1 MAFNASVEAG
11 SVRERLHDRENPSL
25 ALDHQQQAVPDP
37 TRHREVDRRSP
48 PSHVIHTV
56 RRTDN
61 HWPNGPTNFLNRVCS
76 ETGPGNDQVNEPEAQ
91 GKHVTT
97 GTPPKATL
105 RDHPPVTGRH
115 LNKYKRAS
123 VLRAETHRFVLNR
136 ARGVHG
142 ASCGIRGVEGHEL
155 ARGAGGRT
163 RGKASVEVPL

>member
-1 MAFNASVEAG
+1 MAFNASVEAD
-11 SVRERLHDRENPSL
+11 SVRDRLHDRENPSL

-48 PSHVIHTV
+48 PSHMIHTV

-61 HWPNGPTNFLNRVCS
+61 HWSNGPTNFLNRVCS

-105 RDHPPVTGRH
+105 RDHPPTDGRC
-115 LNKYKRAS
+115 LNKYMGKRAS
-123 VLRAETHRFVLNR
+123 VVRADTHCFAPNR
-136 ARGVHG
+136 ARGAHG
-142 ASCGIRGVEGHEL
+142 HLSQLVVLRSSNPQP
-155 ARGAGGRT
+155 
-163 RGKASVEVPL
+163 SVP

>member
-1 MAFNASVEAG
+1 MTFNSSVEAG
-11 SVRERLHDRENPSL
+11 SVRERLDDRENPSL

-61 HWPNGPTNFLNRVCS
+61 HWSNGPTNFLNRVCS

-105 RDHPPVTGRH
+105 RDHPPIDGRSPY
-115 LNKYKRAS
+115 KYMGKRAS
-123 VLRAETHRFVLNR
+123 TVRADTHCFAPNR
-136 ARGVHG
+136 ARSAHG
-142 ASCGIRGVEGHEL
+142 PLVVIPVRSGDA
-155 ARGAGGRT
+155 
-163 RGKASVEVPL
+163 EVFQRSA